1 MEENLKSLLEEC
13 SAAFRETGEYS
24 ILDTYRS
31 RHSMLTMDDR
41 LAIFKSV
48 NIIFKPVFDQIKSD
62 APSLSET
69 DLVFCALSVQ
79 GFETV
84 AIAECLAVSK
94 EAVRIRKFRMRE
106 KMNANLFAL
115 LFGETKRY
123 TSETVTLQTNANPDV
138 PIPLSHEPLKKT
150 KVMEKNQKKKMSFG
164 KAVGVCMS
172 KLFTFEGRARR
183 SEYWYFCLFVF
194 ILDFSLRVAGMVYDN
209 CILCCEEEDAS
220 VFRYSGSIIELI
232 EYVVISFM
240 GLSVAVRRLH
250 DIECNGWLALLFV
263 VLPFFL
269 CIVMRH
275 ALSLV
280 LSTHDISPFIIH
292 NALSTII
299 SPVFLLLVIGVV
311 QVVLFCISGTE
322 GPNAYGHDPICCENE
337 PNNVG

>member
-250 DIECNGWLALLFV
+250 DIECSGWLALLFV
-263 VLPFFL
+263 ALPFFL
-269 CIVMRH
+269 CMLPSIPQNVKVNGLTAMSR
-275 ALSLV
+275 
-280 LSTHDISPFIIH
+280 
-292 NALSTII
+292 
-299 SPVFLLLVIGVV
+299 LLLMVIDVV
-311 QVVLFCISGTE
+311 TIVLFCKPGTE
-322 GPNAYGHDPICCENE
+322 GPNAYGPDPICFENE
-337 PNNVG
+337 PNNAG

>member
-1 MEENLKSLLEEC
+1 MKSLLEEC

-106 KMNANLFAL
+106 KMSANLFAL

-138 PIPLSHEPLKKT
+138 PIPLSHEPLKKN
-150 KVMEKNQKKKMSFG
+150 KGYGKKSKEKN
-164 KAVGVCMS
+164 
-172 KLFTFEGRARR
+172 
-183 SEYWYFCLFVF
+183 
-194 ILDFSLRVAGMVYDN
+194 
-209 CILCCEEEDAS
+209 
-220 VFRYSGSIIELI
+220 
-232 EYVVISFM
+232 VVRQ
-240 GLSVAVRRLH
+240 GCWRLH
-250 DIECNGWLALLFV
+250 EQV
-263 VLPFFL
+263 VYIRGARTSF
-269 CIVMRH
+269 R
-275 ALSLV
+275 V
-280 LSTHDISPFIIH
+280 L
-292 NALSTII
+292 
-299 SPVFLLLVIGVV
+299 VFLPVRLYFGLLVESGRNGV
-311 QVVLFCISGTE
+311 
-322 GPNAYGHDPICCENE
+322 
-337 PNNVG
+337 

>member
-106 KMNANLFAL
+106 KMSANLFAL

-150 KVMEKNQKKKMSFG
+150 KVMEKIKRKKCRS
-164 KAVGVCMS
+164 
-172 KLFTFEGRARR
+172 AR
-183 SEYWYFCLFVF
+183 L
-194 ILDFSLRVAGMVYDN
+194 
-209 CILCCEEEDAS
+209 
-220 VFRYSGSIIELI
+220 
-232 EYVVISFM
+232 
-240 GLSVAVRRLH
+240 
-250 DIECNGWLALLFV
+250 LAF
-263 VLPFFL
+263 
-269 CIVMRH
+269 
-275 ALSLV
+275 A
-280 LSTHDISPFIIH
+280 
-292 NALSTII
+292 
-299 SPVFLLLVIGVV
+299 
-311 QVVLFCISGTE
+311 
-322 GPNAYGHDPICCENE
+322 
-337 PNNVG
+337 